1 MKREK
6 ADLFPALLIG
16 LMVNVFLKGQT
27 SYWVRPGLVMAPLS
41 VAVLALVAF
50 GFARSWD
57 AGVKSVF
64 RWIFAAL
71 LAIGSALELLRL
83 WQLFDSVYANSVTL
97 LGVCFT
103 VLVPVIYLRRVSS
116 IAQTSNVV
124 FWLLV
129 CAAVL
134 LVASVLD
141 RLRVVNLQT
150 VSLEKTV
157 LMDALSGQL
166 TLYPELLLPALWAS
180 SRSKKIRHPARL
192 SLAVVGLDLAIHL
205 LLELF
210 FGAAMPGHDNPVHT
224 AAQTGALSVFNRLEW
239 LQLVLWSAAVSV
251 KLALYLYAAVR
262 LVGGRTGTT
271 ENNAVGLDRFPLYFV
286 VMLLLCVG
294 MRKLDLGRALIWH
307 NLACWI
313 FAGLVIVEGV
323 LQWIRSKPNSAH

>member
-1 MKREK
+1 M
-6 ADLFPALLIG
+6 
-16 LMVNVFLKGQT
+16 
-27 SYWVRPGLVMAPLS
+27 
-41 VAVLALVAF
+41 
-50 GFARSWD
+50 
-57 AGVKSVF
+57 
-64 RWIFAAL
+64 
-71 LAIGSALELLRL
+71 
-83 WQLFDSVYANSVTL
+83 
-97 LGVCFT
+97 GVCFT

-129 CAAVL
+129 GAAALL
-134 LVASVLD
+134 LVSVLD

-150 VSLEKTV
+150 VPLAGTTLQE
-157 LMDALSGQL
+157 ALTGQL

-180 SRSKKIRHPARL
+180 SRSKKIDHPARL
-192 SLAVVGLDLAIHL
+192 AVAVVGLDLAIHL

-294 MRKLDLGRALIWH
+294 MRKMDLGRTLVWH
-307 NLACWI
+307 NLACWT
-313 FAGLVIVEGV
+313 FAGLVIGKGVVEWV
-323 LQWIRSKPNSAH
+323 LSKQRFAR